1 MDWVICFSQTDAMKN
16 TFLLPAF
23 LFISIT
29 SVFAQ
34 KAPAS
39 ADEILKEAF
48 TVAKT
53 TNKKVVVMFHAS
65 WCGWCHKMDT
75 SLNDPAVKK
84 FFDDN
89 FVIRHLVVFESK
101 GKQNLENPGALA
113 MLTKF
118 EGQDQGI
125 PFWLIFDK
133 DEKFLFD
140 SRMKATVNGVE
151 KLQNIG
157 CPASKEEVD
166 YFIEILKKTTQLK
179 EDQLEKIRVRFRKN
193 EAN

>member
-1 MDWVICFSQTDAMKN
+1 MKN
-16 TFLLPAF
+16 IFLILVLIF
-23 LFISIT
+23 VTVTSLFS
-29 SVFAQ
+29 Q
-34 KAPAS
+34 KAPLS
-39 ADEILKEAF
+39 SEEIMKEAF
-48 TVAKT
+48 TSAKNQ
-53 TNKKVVVMFHAS
+53 NKKVLLMFHAS

-75 SLNDPAVKK
+75 SLNDASVKK

-101 GKQNLENPGALA
+101 GKENLENPGALE

-118 EGQDQGI
+118 EGKDQGI

-140 SRMKATVNGVE
+140 SRMSAIVNGTK
-151 KLQNIG
+151 KLVNTG

-166 YFIEILKKTTQLK
+166 YFIEVLKKTTNLK
-179 EDQLEKIRVRFRKN
+179 EDQLEKIRTRFRRN
-193 EAN
+193 EK